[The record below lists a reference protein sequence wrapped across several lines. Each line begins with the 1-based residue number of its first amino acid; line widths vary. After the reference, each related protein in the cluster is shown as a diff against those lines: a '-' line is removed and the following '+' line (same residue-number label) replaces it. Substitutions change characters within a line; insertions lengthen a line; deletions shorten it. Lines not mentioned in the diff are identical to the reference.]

1 MKTLLT
7 PPRVTGKTVLVLALL
22 SLYSGLWGCGQAS
35 SPTAPATG
43 GLAEVS
49 GMAPAGRTGSLV
61 FRAAGSTAE
70 REVPVGADGRFSVR
84 LPSGRYAVLLKDG
97 SGALTLVKRSLEV
110 EDDLTISLL
119 DVTLVPIPTVI
130 SVAVP
135 LAGARDA
142 FIEWET
148 DVESEG
154 RVDYG
159 LDASYGYS
167 THTDSTMSKTHR
179 LQLLGLQPSTPYH
192 FRIVVGRHGLDEVQT
207 YSPDYFFSTEPPEE
221 EE

>member
-1 MKTLLT
+1 MKTPHST
-7 PPRVTGKTVLVLALL
+7 PRVTGKTVLVLALL

-35 SPTAPATG
+35 SPTAPSAP
-43 GLAEVS
+43 GLAVVS
-49 GMAPAGRTGSLV
+49 GTVPAGRTGSLV
-61 FRAAGSTAE
+61 FRVAGSTAGQ
-70 REVPVGADGRFSVR
+70 EVPVGADGRFSVR
-84 LPSGRYAVLLKDG
+84 LPSGRYSVLLKNASG
-97 SGALTLVKRSLEV
+97 SLTLVKRSLEV

-119 DVTLVPIPTVI
+119 DVALVPIPTVI

-154 RVDYG
+154 RIDYG

-167 THTDSTMSKTHR
+167 THTDSAMSKTHR
-179 LQLLGLQPSTPYH
+179 LQLLGLQPSTSYH

-207 YSPDYFFSTEPPEE
+207 YSPDYFFSTEPPGQGE
-221 EE
+221 

>member
-1 MKTLLT
+1 M
-7 PPRVTGKTVLVLALL
+7 TGKTVLVLALL
-22 SLYSGLWGCGQAS
+22 SLYSGLWGCGQAP
-35 SPTAPATG
+35 SPTAPAAS
-43 GLAEVS
+43 GLAAVS
-49 GMAPAGRTGSLV
+49 GTLAAGRSGSLV
-61 FRAAGSTAE
+61 FRAAGSAAE
-70 REVPVGADGRFSVR
+70 HEVPVDADGRFSVR
-84 LPSGRYAVLLKDG
+84 LPSGRYAVLLKDEAG
-97 SGALTLVKRSLEV
+97 RLTLVRRSLEV

-119 DVTLVPIPTVI
+119 DVTLVPIPTVV

-167 THTDSTMSKTHR
+167 THTDSKMSKTHR
-179 LQLLGLQPSTPYH
+179 VQLLGLQPSTPYH
-192 FRIVVGRHGLDEVQT
+192 FRIVAGRHGLEEVQT

-221 EE
+221 ED